1 MESARP
7 EAAGALTGDAI
18 LFEAT
23 LNSRPKGL
31 TNVAGNLPE
40 VTDSNF
46 QAEVLEADKPV
57 LVDFWAPWCGPC
69 RIVAPH
75 LEELDAERDDVTVV
89 KLNTDDNPNTAAKYN
104 VMSIPTLLLFK
115 HGEVA
120 HQIIGALPKQRLL
133 QELEPALAA

>member
-1 MESARP
+1 
-7 EAAGALTGDAI
+7 
-18 LFEAT
+18 
-23 LNSRPKGL
+23 
-31 TNVAGNLPE
+31 VAGNLPE

-46 QAEVLEADKPV
+46 QAEGLEADKPV

>member
-1 MESARP
+1 
-7 EAAGALTGDAI
+7 
-18 LFEAT
+18 
-23 LNSRPKGL
+23 
-31 TNVAGNLPE
+31 VAGNLPE

-46 QAEVLEADKPV
+46 QAQVLESETAV

-75 LEELDAERDDVTVV
+75 LEELAGERDDLRIV
-89 KLNTDDNPNTAAKYN
+89 KLNTDDNPQTAAQYN

-115 HGEVA
+115 NGEVA
-120 HQIIGALPKQRLL
+120 HQIIGALPKNRLV